1 MKNKIAIIGTS
12 EQQNP
17 LILRARELGYETHTF
32 AWQTGGEIG
41 EETSDFFYP
50 ISASN
55 KEAILEKCREIG
67 ISAIASI
74 ASDIAARSAAF
85 VANALGLP
93 SNRYAAVAL
102 ATNKLQTRTLFLAHG
117 ISQPAFVSVG
127 DVLPI
132 EALQALRYPLVVKP
146 SDRSAGRGLSVVES
160 PSELFAAIN
169 AAREVSFERQAIVE
183 EYIDGALYSCECL
196 SYAGKHR
203 VLGFTGREAFRLGA
217 RILEKTHVQPAVL
230 AASVEKEMLSLC
242 PRILDLV
249 GLTEGASSVEFIV
262 RDGVPYIVEIT
273 PTMYGDYIGTH
284 LTPRAYGYDYLGAV
298 LSIALGEAPDPKPCF
313 ERMRVT
319 AGFAYSAQDGA
330 ENAPLQPD
338 GRRYGHRITEQ
349 PLKAFGGYP
358 TLRLPEGEPYFKKGE
373 GVLALNSEYTAF
385 FCALKATGAGRV
397 HLPYYAAS
405 AFEKAAAELSAECCF
420 YHIDECFLP
429 VDLAP
434 EEGDAVLVIN
444 YHGLLSESIRA
455 LTFKNLI
462 IDHSTAFFAPP
473 TLREGAY
480 NIYSCRKFFGVAD
493 GAYLVA
499 DRLPDALGENLPRD
513 VSYKRSAALLRSLE
527 CGEAHKEMQANEQE
541 LASTRARMSR
551 LTERMLC
558 GIGYEKEKER
568 RASIFAR
575 LHGALRQYNL
585 LRIDPS
591 EDLAP
596 QFYPLLADGDIRDRL
611 IEKKIYTPLMWRKTL
626 SEDFEGLAEKR
637 FSERLVCLP
646 ISTED
651 TDEDVSYLI
660 EQTVAAIT

>member
-1 MKNKIAIIGTS
+1 MKKIAIIGAS

-17 LILRARELGYETHTF
+17 LILAAKARGLQTHTF

-41 EETSDFFYP
+41 EKTSDFFYP
-50 ISASN
+50 ISAEN
-55 KEAILEKCREIG
+55 KEAILEKCKTLG
-67 ISAIASI
+67 IDAIASI

-102 ATNKLQTRTLFLAHG
+102 ATNKVQTRTLLLAHG

-127 DVLPI
+127 DLLPMDD
-132 EALQALRYPLVVKP
+132 LQALRYPLIVKP

-169 AAREVSFERQAIVE
+169 AARELSFERQAIVE

-217 RILEKTHVQPAVL
+217 RVFEKTHAQPAVL
-230 AASVEKEMLSLC
+230 AASVEREMHSLC
-242 PRILDLV
+242 AKILDLV
-249 GLTEGASSVEFIV
+249 GITEGASSVEFIV
-262 RDGVPYIVEIT
+262 KDGIPYIVEIT

-298 LSIALGEAPDPKPCF
+298 LSIALGEAPDPKPSV
-313 ERMRVT
+313 ERMRATVR
-319 AGFAYSAQDGA
+319 FAYSAQDGA
-330 ENAPLQPD
+330 ENAPPQPD

-349 PLKAFGGYP
+349 PIKAFGGYP
-358 TLRLPEGEPYFKKGE
+358 ALRLPEGRPYFEEGE
-373 GVLALNSEYTAF
+373 GVLALNSEYTALL
-385 FCALKATGAGRV
+385 CALEATGAKRL

-405 AFEKAAAELSAECCF
+405 AYERVAAERSVECCF
-420 YHIDECFLP
+420 YHIDERFFP
-429 VDLAP
+429 VDLVP

-444 YHGLLSESIRA
+444 YHGLLSARLGEIPY
-455 LTFKNLI
+455 KNLI
-462 IDHSTAFFAPP
+462 ADHSTAFFAPP
-473 TLREGAY
+473 ILREGAY
-480 NIYSCRKFFGVAD
+480 NIYSCRKFFDVAD

-499 DRLPDALGENLPRD
+499 DRLPEGLGGTLARDA
-513 VSYKRSAALLRSLE
+513 SHKRAAALLRSLE

-541 LASTRARMSR
+541 LASVRAKMSL

-558 GIGYEKEKER
+558 GIDYEKEKR
-568 RASIFAR
+568 QRASVFAR
-575 LHGALRQYNL
+575 LHGALRRYNQIRL
-585 LRIDPS
+585 DPS

-596 QFYPLLADGDIRDRL
+596 QFYPLLVDGDIRDRL

-626 SEDFEGLAEKR
+626 SEAFAGLAER
-637 FSERLVCLP
+637 CFSERLVCLP

-651 TDEDVSYLI
+651 TDEDVAYLI